1 MKDFINKINNKED
14 LTLNEMQE
22 AINLIMS
29 GMSDDDDIES
39 FLIGLNE
46 KGVSETEV
54 TAAAIVMK
62 EKSLKFDIGDGSHI
76 DTCGTGG
83 TGLHTFNCSTASSF
97 VAAAAGAKITKH
109 GNKAISSKS
118 GSADFLTQSGA
129 NINHEREK
137 LISIFDKVGFVF
149 LFAPLHHEA
158 MKFVMPVRQKI
169 AEKTIFN
176 LLGPLVNP
184 SKPQNQITGVYN
196 LETARLYGY
205 IFKNTNKNFS
215 IIYSLD
221 GYDEISLTGNTKVYS
236 RSNEFILESKD
247 FNLDNI
253 DADLIKG
260 GKDVESSSK
269 IFMNVLDGSGSNEQE
284 NVVCANASMAISL
297 SKNVSII
304 EAFEIAKESIKSKSA
319 LRCFEKLIEL
329 MK

>member
-1 MKDFINKINNKED
+1 MKDFIHKINNKED

-29 GMSDDDDIES
+29 GMSDDEDIES

-83 TGLHTFNCSTASSF
+83 TGLHTFNCSTASSLLLQLQEQKSLSMVIKQF
-97 VAAAAGAKITKH
+97 LANLVVQISYTVRCKH
-109 GNKAISSKS
+109 
-118 GSADFLTQSGA
+118 
-129 NINHEREK
+129 NHEREK

-176 LLGPLVNP
+176 LLGPHTNP
-184 SKPQNQITGVYN
+184 CSAKKQVLGVYDEKLVKMFSNVAKN
-196 LETARLYGY
+196 LDMKHVMIVHGD
-205 IFKNTNKNFS
+205 
-215 IIYSLD
+215 D
-221 GYDEISLTGNTKVYS
+221 GLDEISICSETIVSELKDNKISEYKISPKDYGLNLS
-236 RSNEFILESKD
+236 SFDQIAANSSDES
-247 FNLDNI
+247 LLLVI
-253 DADLIKG
+253 AHLM
-260 GKDVESSSK
+260 ER
-269 IFMNVLDGSGSNEQE
+269 VLL
-284 NVVCANASMAISL
+284 C
-297 SKNVSII
+297 KT
-304 EAFEIAKESIKSKSA
+304 
-319 LRCFEKLIEL
+319 
-329 MK
+329 

>member
-109 GNKAISSKS
+109 GNLS
-118 GSADFLTQSGA
+118 
-129 NINHEREK
+129 
-137 LISIFDKVGFVF
+137 LIHI
-149 LFAPLHHEA
+149 
-158 MKFVMPVRQKI
+158 
-169 AEKTIFN
+169 
-176 LLGPLVNP
+176 
-184 SKPQNQITGVYN
+184 
-196 LETARLYGY
+196 
-205 IFKNTNKNFS
+205 
-215 IIYSLD
+215 
-221 GYDEISLTGNTKVYS
+221 
-236 RSNEFILESKD
+236 
-247 FNLDNI
+247 
-253 DADLIKG
+253 
-260 GKDVESSSK
+260 
-269 IFMNVLDGSGSNEQE
+269 
-284 NVVCANASMAISL
+284 
-297 SKNVSII
+297 
-304 EAFEIAKESIKSKSA
+304 
-319 LRCFEKLIEL
+319 
-329 MK
+329 